1 MRPVRAAVG
10 ACRASAKR
18 EAVLRLLRCDD
29 LDTVSRSL
37 GVMAVTLSTRRE
49 AFLAVGEASLTIRP
63 AIGEARGTEWL
74 KARQGEMLL
83 EWDLLES
90 GRPLA
95 QKRSRR

>member
-49 AFLAVGEASLTIRP
+49 AFLAVGEASLAIRP
-63 AIGEARGTEWL
+63 GTDEARRTE
-74 KARQGEMLL
+74 
-83 EWDLLES
+83 
-90 GRPLA
+90 
-95 QKRSRR
+95 